1 MRFMACRSEYVSRNW
16 LAAAACAGVLLC
28 PGLSVA
34 QTAPSVQEISQY
46 RGVHAAVARGDISA
60 VLRLV
65 QQKRKAVNAQDPYGR
80 TPLMVAGY
88 NRDVGIATALI
99 AAGADVNARDSQAYD
114 LITIAAVANDVPMLK
129 MAIASGGNTGLVTSP
144 YDGAALIAA
153 AHLGHV
159 EVVQTLIDAK
169 APLDHVNN
177 LRWTALIESIVLG
190 DCGKN
195 HIACLKALVDAGAD
209 VNIPDG
215 DGITPLTLAKRHG
228 FAEMVKILEKAGA
241 RP

>member
-1 MRFMACRSEYVSRNW
+1 MMASV
-16 LAAAACAGVLLC
+16 GVLVFS
-28 PGLSVA
+28 GMAGA
-34 QTAPSVQEISQY
+34 QTAPSAQEISQY
-46 RGVHAAVARGDISA
+46 RGLHAAVARGDISA

-65 QQKRKAVNAQDPYGR
+65 QQKRKSVNARDPHGR

-88 NRDVGIATALI
+88 KKDVAIATALI
-99 AAGADVNARDSQAYD
+99 AAGADVNARDSQVYD

-129 MAIASGGNTGLVTSP
+129 LAIASGGNTGLVTSP
-144 YDGAALIAA
+144 YDGTALIAA

-190 DCGKN
+190 DGGKN
-195 HIACLKALVDAGAD
+195 HVACLKALVDAGAD
-209 VNIPDG
+209 VNIPDVEG
-215 DGITPLTLAKRHG
+215 VTPLTLAKRHG
-228 FAEMVKILEKAGA
+228 YTAMVKILEKAGA